1 MSYKIYFTFLEIRLT
16 FRITYKQVTL
26 FIENCFIRYIIEK
39 CFFYL
44 AKIYFTIFK
53 YLDKLHAFSRRKRFN
68 IVS

>member
-39 CFFYL
+39 MFFLSCKDIFY
-44 AKIYFTIFK
+44 YF
-53 YLDKLHAFSRRKRFN
+53 
-68 IVS
+68 